1 MRVFILVRYL
11 ARRGARDDRGFGT
24 REGATDVEKYLL
36 PHEREIIAVRQ
47 HPAVLIG
54 PIVLALDGLLAAG
67 VLTATIL
74 HGNGPLV
81 TVVWI
86 AWLALFARMIW
97 KGVNWADTFFV
108 VTSRRMLLVSGVL
121 IRKVAMLPLVK
132 VTDMSFHRSS
142 TGRLLGFGEF
152 IIESADSDQALRTV
166 DHIPYPE
173 QLYLEICGL
182 IFPSRNSSD
191 D

>member
-1 MRVFILVRYL
+1 MGIFIFIRDL
-11 ARRGARDDRGFGT
+11 ARRGARDGRDVATDRKGV
-24 REGATDVEKYLL
+24 ADVEKYLL
-36 PHEREIIAVRQ
+36 PHEQEIIAVRQ

-54 PIVLALDGLLAAG
+54 PSVLALDGLLAAG

-74 HGNGPLV
+74 HGNGSLV

-97 KGVNWADTFFV
+97 KAVNWADTFFV

-121 IRKVAMLPLVK
+121 VRKVAMLPLVK

-152 IIESADSDQALRTV
+152 IIESAGSDQA
-166 DHIPYPE
+166 P
-173 QLYLEICGL
+173 GL
-182 IFPSRNSSD
+182 LT
-191 D
+191 